1 MPTVLIVEDE
11 VVIRVL
17 TESVLQNAGYET
29 LSAGTLAEAQA
40 LIHADQKF
48 DVVFTDINLT
58 DGLEGGL
65 QVGRLTRQARPGT
78 PALYT
83 SGKPLT
89 DGMNELF
96 VEPSEFLEKPYTD
109 DQIIDAL
116 ARLLRHGGGH

>member
-65 QVGRLTRQARPGT
+65 QVGQLTRQARPGT
-78 PALYT
+78 PVLYT

-89 DGMNELF
+89 DGMKELF
-96 VEPSEFLEKPYTD
+96 VEPSEFLEKPYTN

-116 ARLLRHGGGH
+116 ARLVGQGEGF